1 MQPGEDLIVQ
11 VANSAATMRPGKIP
25 IVEVAFGKDMWW
37 SLPADTSHT
46 LYQQHLNGE
55 DAGYVW
61 DWGNHRTGSFVLE
74 EQPTS
79 LSRYGIDFREKLQ
92 TNLDNG
98 RRRTIR
104 IVWIDQDDE
113 EPRYTG
119 QKLQE

>member
-1 MQPGEDLIVQ
+1 
-11 VANSAATMRPGKIP
+11 MRPGKIP
-25 IVEVAFGKDMWW
+25 IVEVAFAKDMWW

-74 EQPTS
+74 EEPTS

>member
-1 MQPGEDLIVQ
+1 M
-11 VANSAATMRPGKIP
+11 NSAATMRPGKIP
-25 IVEVAFGKDMWW
+25 IVEVAFGDGMWW
-37 SLPADTSHT
+37 WIPAATSHA
-46 LYQQHLNGE
+46 LYQEYLKGE
-55 DAGYVW
+55 NATYVW
-61 DWGNHRTGSFVLE
+61 NWGNHRNGSFVLE

-79 LSRYGIDFREKLQ
+79 LSRYVIDWSEKLQ